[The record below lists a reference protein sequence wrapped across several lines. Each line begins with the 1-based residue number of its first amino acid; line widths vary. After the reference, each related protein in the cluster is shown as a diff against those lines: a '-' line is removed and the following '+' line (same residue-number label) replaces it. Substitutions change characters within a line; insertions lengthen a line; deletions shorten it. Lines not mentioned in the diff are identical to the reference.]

1 MVGCPSY
8 PASSDQ
14 FKLVYFTTFAVVF
27 QLGWA
32 IVQISHLSMIPVLSG
47 GCDRER
53 TSLTSIRY
61 AATVIAFV
69 VVYCVTWA
77 WLGYNEEEEGKK
89 TIGPEDQQAFQNAS
103 LVCVGF
109 GGATSLLFHLIVKS
123 PQSSRHVPLLD
134 DDDYSQ

>member
-1 MVGCPSY
+1 MVGCPSH
-8 PASSDQ
+8 PPSDQ
-14 FKLVYFTTFAVVF
+14 FKLVYFTIFAVVF

-32 IVQISHLSMIPVLSG
+32 IVQISHLSMIPGLSD

-77 WLGYNEEEEGKK
+77 WLGYTEDEEGKK

-103 LVCVGF
+103 LVCVGV
-109 GGATSLLFHLIVKS
+109 GV
-123 PQSSRHVPLLD
+123 RV
-134 DDDYSQ
+134 